1 MLTIINFFALNSDWF
16 LYNKMP
22 YHKNIKP
29 IIPTTAAAGIVRVN
43 VPLNPNTGKIEMTI
57 VQSVYKIT

>member
-1 MLTIINFFALNSDWF
+1 MLIIINFFALNSDWC
-16 LYNKMP
+16 LYNKIP

-29 IIPTTAAAGIVRVN
+29 IIPTTAAAGIVN
-43 VPLNPNTGKIEMTI
+43 IKVPLNPKTGKTEMTK